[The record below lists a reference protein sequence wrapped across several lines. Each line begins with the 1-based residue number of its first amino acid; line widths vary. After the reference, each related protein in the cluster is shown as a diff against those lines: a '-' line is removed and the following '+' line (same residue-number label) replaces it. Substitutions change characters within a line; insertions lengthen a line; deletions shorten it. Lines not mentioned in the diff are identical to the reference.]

1 MTSAVRSR
9 PIDMLRS
16 APIRVAAVAS
26 MALCAVLSAQTRRA
40 RRPKPSAAVAVVPIT
55 LPPAPV
61 TVAPAP
67 PPTPAELP
75 AHPAGV
81 TYANGLLTVE
91 ASNSSLNQ
99 ILRDIS
105 RETSIKITGG
115 VADERVFGKYGP
127 APAAQVLSALLDG
140 TGSNMLL
147 LGSNGEAPAE
157 LILTPRSGGVT
168 PPNPNAAAIEDSQ
181 QSEDQSPKE
190 DYPFPPNAPA
200 NPPESEPARTT
211 PPAAG
216 TQQQSPNGVKTPQ
229 DIFNELQKMRRQQ
242 AQQQTKPQ

>member
-1 MTSAVRSR
+1 
-9 PIDMLRS
+9 
-16 APIRVAAVAS
+16 

-40 RRPKPSAAVAVVPIT
+40 RRPKPSAAVAA
-55 LPPAPV
+55 APV
-61 TVAPAP
+61 TPPPASVTATP

-99 ILRDIS
+99 ILHDIS
-105 RETSIKITGG
+105 RETSMKITGG

-147 LGSNGEAPAE
+147 TGSNGAAPAE
-157 LILTPRSGGVT
+157 LVLTPRTGAVT
-168 PPNPNAAAIEDSQ
+168 PPNPNAAAFDANDQ
-181 QSEDQSPKE
+181 NDDQSPKAT
-190 DYPFPPNAPA
+190 YRPGLPQANTPA
-200 NPPESEPARTT
+200 NPPESEPA
-211 PPAAG
+211 PANSPDAPAAAG
-216 TQQQSPNGVKTPQ
+216 MQQQSPNGVKTPQ